1 MCMNMYITSV
11 TQRWQK
17 TLKSVAYSKEC
28 LPPHFTL
35 FVCLIMTTRTM
46 RRDRLEQLR
55 NDTLVREAT
64 LPRPLDKKK
73 RCFFRSFFYP
83 AAVTLLWR
91 TRLWYIMTNLVF

>member
-1 MCMNMYITSV
+1 MCVNISALKMYITSV

-28 LPPHFTL
+28 LPSYFTL
-35 FVCLIMTTRTM
+35 FVCLLVTTRTL

-64 LPRPLDKKK
+64 L
-73 RCFFRSFFYP
+73 
-83 AAVTLLWR
+83 LWR
-91 TRLWYIMTNLVF
+91 TRLRYICGVLTKVAFHAHCV